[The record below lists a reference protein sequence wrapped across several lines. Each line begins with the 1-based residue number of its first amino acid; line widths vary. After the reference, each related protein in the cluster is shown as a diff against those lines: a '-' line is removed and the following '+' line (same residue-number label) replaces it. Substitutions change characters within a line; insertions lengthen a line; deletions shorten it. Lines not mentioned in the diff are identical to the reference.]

1 LKSQKSGKKW
11 DLSQIR
17 RPPGK
22 KVAKSGKK
30 WQKVGYN
37 SHSCVICPP
46 MDIPQILEFVDRAV
60 YAKTDKHL
68 NDLQRKIITGILN
81 GQKYAEVSKNYGYSA
96 DHVKKVSHDLLHI
109 LSDVFGEGEKVKKGN
124 LESVLERQINVRIN
138 FSNKNTRDKNIIE
151 IGNLNNCAAPSKET
165 LETSKQVMSELPQK
179 PENKTKINTI
189 DKLRLFGLSDEQ
201 IAEALDIPLD
211 VVKQIKFDE

>member
-1 LKSQKSGKKW
+1 MGKSGIFLKLECHREKSGKKW
-11 DLSQIR
+11 E
-17 RPPGK
+17 

-37 SHSCVICPP
+37 SHSCVICLP
-46 MDIPQILEFVDRAV
+46 MDIPQILEFVDEAV

-68 NDLQRKIITGILN
+68 NDLQRKIIAGILK

-109 LSDVFGEGEKVKKGN
+109 LSDVFGEKVKKGN
-124 LESVLERQINVRIN
+124 LESVLERRIN
-138 FSNKNTRDKNIIE
+138 QPIIFGNKNAQNKNIIE
-151 IGNLNNCAAPSKET
+151 IKNINNCPNYSGDSPEKSQPVIT
-165 LETSKQVMSELPQK
+165 ELPQK
-179 PENKTKINTI
+179 SQTKAKINTI
-189 DKLRLFGLSDEQ
+189 DKLRMFGLSDEQ

-211 VVKQIKFDE
+211 VVKQINFDE

>member
-1 LKSQKSGKKW
+1 
-11 DLSQIR
+11 
-17 RPPGK
+17 
-22 KVAKSGKK
+22 
-30 WQKVGYN
+30 
-37 SHSCVICPP
+37 

-81 GQKYAEVSKNYGYSA
+81 GQKYVEVSKNYGYSA

-109 LSDVFGEGEKVKKGN
+109 LSDVFGEKVKKGN

-165 LETSKQVMSELPQK
+165 LETSDPVMSELPQK
-179 PENKTKINTI
+179 PQNKTKINTI